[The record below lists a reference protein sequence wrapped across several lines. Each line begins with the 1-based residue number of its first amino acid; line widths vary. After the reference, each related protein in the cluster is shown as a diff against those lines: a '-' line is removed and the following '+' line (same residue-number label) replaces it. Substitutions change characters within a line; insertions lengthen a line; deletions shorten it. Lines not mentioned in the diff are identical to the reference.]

1 MKHFKRIC
9 FIAFL
14 FNLLVM
20 PVMSI
25 PADPRPQKY
34 VQPDGTEI
42 SVVRIGD
49 ENGYAYYTDD
59 GHPLKLNAVTGF
71 LEPSESVQFVK
82 VKKIKSDIRKSPGL
96 NKIRISDFPTIG
108 EPHSLVILVEFS
120 DAHFSTIPDAKEYYN
135 GLLNEN
141 GFTYDNGA
149 HGSVADYYRDASN
162 GAFTPHFDVVGPVRL
177 SRPASYYGGD
187 RNYYEDGLLY
197 ADVDTCVADMVV
209 EACKLAD
216 SLVDFSQYDE
226 DHDGKVDNIY
236 FFYAGFGE
244 ADSNMA
250 DVIWPHSNTLDD
262 GFGYD
267 LKLDGITI
275 SRYACS
281 NEIRYGSQPL
291 MPVGIGTFVHEFGH
305 VLGLLDHYDPSYNSG
320 RTGVSAWD
328 TMAAASYNDNQ
339 NTPPTFSAFE
349 RAELGWLKYDDI
361 SFSEPGV
368 MSLCELADSNKAYR
382 MIVPDTDGK
391 EFFVFENRQ
400 QKSWDETL
408 PGHGMLIWH
417 VDQTDG
423 DLWLKN
429 KINVDGQHQC
439 LDIVEA
445 DGIENAGTY
454 DADPFPGT
462 DNITYLDVKA
472 WTGKSFSLDSVI
484 ENDGNVKFILG
495 GTGWKLDDVP
505 LNLLEVHGTS
515 IKFTWSRV
523 ADAMS
528 YIVRV
533 EDEANNPLNGYNNLV
548 LSDVDTLVIRGLM
561 PQSHYTI
568 YLTASAGSYKSDTSV
583 QDVATTEM
591 EFCEMQPQNVHITN
605 VTSTSFTVNW
615 NVMPD
620 ADGYLVTLSEKEF
633 SNPVSEVYD
642 FSEGIDNMPDG
653 WSATSKTLNHAL
665 YGESGPSLQLGNTD
679 DCIMFDHP
687 EAKYLNLKFW
697 QRSQSSKNVLH
708 IEQFND
714 GEWTEVQSVIGSSK
728 GETVNVPLDNYCPIR
743 IRMERKSG
751 YVVIDD
757 VCVEYCQRQSKPIDD
772 MTDIPVSGTSY
783 TFYDLDSEKTYGV
796 SVKGDD
802 NGQVS
807 LSSEEIEVLLSD
819 GTGINVI
826 DNGEEGMINQF
837 YNISGMRVQ
846 KPTHGIYIT
855 KDGKKLLIK

>member
-1 MKHFKRIC
+1 
-9 FIAFL
+9 
-14 FNLLVM
+14 
-20 PVMSI
+20 
-25 PADPRPQKY
+25 
-34 VQPDGTEI
+34 
-42 SVVRIGD
+42 
-49 ENGYAYYTDD
+49 
-59 GHPLKLNAVTGF
+59 
-71 LEPSESVQFVK
+71 
-82 VKKIKSDIRKSPGL
+82 
-96 NKIRISDFPTIG
+96 
-108 EPHSLVILVEFS
+108 
-120 DAHFSTIPDAKEYYN
+120 
-135 GLLNEN
+135 
-141 GFTYDNGA
+141 
-149 HGSVADYYRDASN
+149 
-162 GAFTPHFDVVGPVRL
+162 
-177 SRPASYYGGD
+177 
-187 RNYYEDGLLY
+187 
-197 ADVDTCVADMVV
+197 
-209 EACKLAD
+209 
-216 SLVDFSQYDE
+216 
-226 DHDGKVDNIY
+226 
-236 FFYAGFGE
+236 
-244 ADSNMA
+244 
-250 DVIWPHSNTLDD
+250 
-262 GFGYD
+262 
-267 LKLDGITI
+267 
-275 SRYACS
+275 
-281 NEIRYGSQPL
+281 

-305 VLGLLDHYDPSYNSG
+305 VLGLLDHYDTSYNSG

-361 SFSEPGV
+361 SFSEQGV

-445 DGIENAGTY
+445 DGIENVGTY

-568 YLTASAGSYKSDTSV
+568 YLTASAGSYKSDMSV

>member
-1 MKHFKRIC
+1 M
-9 FIAFL
+9 
-14 FNLLVM
+14 
-20 PVMSI
+20 
-25 PADPRPQKY
+25 
-34 VQPDGTEI
+34 
-42 SVVRIGD
+42 
-49 ENGYAYYTDD
+49 
-59 GHPLKLNAVTGF
+59 
-71 LEPSESVQFVK
+71 
-82 VKKIKSDIRKSPGL
+82 
-96 NKIRISDFPTIG
+96 
-108 EPHSLVILVEFS
+108 
-120 DAHFSTIPDAKEYYN
+120 
-135 GLLNEN
+135 
-141 GFTYDNGA
+141 
-149 HGSVADYYRDASN
+149 
-162 GAFTPHFDVVGPVRL
+162 
-177 SRPASYYGGD
+177 
-187 RNYYEDGLLY
+187 
-197 ADVDTCVADMVV
+197 
-209 EACKLAD
+209 
-216 SLVDFSQYDE
+216 DFSQYDE

-305 VLGLLDHYDPSYNSG
+305 VLGLLDHYDTSYNSG

-423 DLWLKN
+423 DLWMKN
-429 KINVDGQHQC
+429 KINVDGLHQC

-445 DGIENAGTY
+445 DGIENVGTY

-528 YIVRV
+528 YIVSV

-728 GETVNVPLDNYCPIR
+728 GETVNVPFDNYCPIR

-807 LSSEEIEVLLSD
+807 LSSKEIEVLLSD

>member
-1 MKHFKRIC
+1 
-9 FIAFL
+9 
-14 FNLLVM
+14 
-20 PVMSI
+20 
-25 PADPRPQKY
+25 
-34 VQPDGTEI
+34 
-42 SVVRIGD
+42 
-49 ENGYAYYTDD
+49 
-59 GHPLKLNAVTGF
+59 
-71 LEPSESVQFVK
+71 
-82 VKKIKSDIRKSPGL
+82 
-96 NKIRISDFPTIG
+96 
-108 EPHSLVILVEFS
+108 
-120 DAHFSTIPDAKEYYN
+120 
-135 GLLNEN
+135 
-141 GFTYDNGA
+141 
-149 HGSVADYYRDASN
+149 
-162 GAFTPHFDVVGPVRL
+162 
-177 SRPASYYGGD
+177 
-187 RNYYEDGLLY
+187 
-197 ADVDTCVADMVV
+197 MVV

-262 GFGYD
+262 GLGYD
-267 LKLDGITI
+267 LRLDGITI

-305 VLGLLDHYDPSYNSG
+305 VLGLLDHYDTSYNSG

-361 SFSEPGV
+361 SFSEQGV

-454 DADPFPGT
+454 DADPFPGK

-714 GEWTEVQSVIGSSK
+714 GEWTEVQYVIGSST
-728 GETVNVPLDNYCPIR
+728 GETVNVPLDNNCPIR

-819 GTGINVI
+819 VAGISAT
-826 DNGEEGMINQF
+826 DNGEESVTNQF

>member
-1 MKHFKRIC
+1 MNRKKSLRGTFRFGEGTFCSEMPEHFVLRI
-9 FIAFL
+9 I
-14 FNLLVM
+14 
-20 PVMSI
+20 
-25 PADPRPQKY
+25 
-34 VQPDGTEI
+34 
-42 SVVRIGD
+42 
-49 ENGYAYYTDD
+49 
-59 GHPLKLNAVTGF
+59 
-71 LEPSESVQFVK
+71 
-82 VKKIKSDIRKSPGL
+82 
-96 NKIRISDFPTIG
+96 
-108 EPHSLVILVEFS
+108 
-120 DAHFSTIPDAKEYYN
+120 
-135 GLLNEN
+135 
-141 GFTYDNGA
+141 
-149 HGSVADYYRDASN
+149 
-162 GAFTPHFDVVGPVRL
+162 
-177 SRPASYYGGD
+177 
-187 RNYYEDGLLY
+187 
-197 ADVDTCVADMVV
+197 
-209 EACKLAD
+209 
-216 SLVDFSQYDE
+216 
-226 DHDGKVDNIY
+226 KVDNIY

-305 VLGLLDHYDPSYNSG
+305 VLGLLDHYDTSYNSG

-423 DLWLKN
+423 DLWMKN
-429 KINVDGQHQC
+429 KINVDGLHQC

-445 DGIENAGTY
+445 DGIENVGTY

-528 YIVRV
+528 YIVSV

-728 GETVNVPLDNYCPIR
+728 GETVNVPFDNYCPIR

-807 LSSEEIEVLLSD
+807 LSSKEIEVLLSD

>member
-1 MKHFKRIC
+1 M
-9 FIAFL
+9 
-14 FNLLVM
+14 
-20 PVMSI
+20 
-25 PADPRPQKY
+25 
-34 VQPDGTEI
+34 
-42 SVVRIGD
+42 
-49 ENGYAYYTDD
+49 
-59 GHPLKLNAVTGF
+59 
-71 LEPSESVQFVK
+71 
-82 VKKIKSDIRKSPGL
+82 
-96 NKIRISDFPTIG
+96 
-108 EPHSLVILVEFS
+108 
-120 DAHFSTIPDAKEYYN
+120 
-135 GLLNEN
+135 
-141 GFTYDNGA
+141 
-149 HGSVADYYRDASN
+149 
-162 GAFTPHFDVVGPVRL
+162 
-177 SRPASYYGGD
+177 
-187 RNYYEDGLLY
+187 
-197 ADVDTCVADMVV
+197 
-209 EACKLAD
+209 
-216 SLVDFSQYDE
+216 
-226 DHDGKVDNIY
+226 
-236 FFYAGFGE
+236 
-244 ADSNMA
+244 
-250 DVIWPHSNTLDD
+250 
-262 GFGYD
+262 
-267 LKLDGITI
+267 
-275 SRYACS
+275 
-281 NEIRYGSQPL
+281 
-291 MPVGIGTFVHEFGH
+291 
-305 VLGLLDHYDPSYNSG
+305 
-320 RTGVSAWD
+320 
-328 TMAAASYNDNQ
+328 
-339 NTPPTFSAFE
+339 
-349 RAELGWLKYDDI
+349 
-361 SFSEPGV
+361 
-368 MSLCELADSNKAYR
+368 
-382 MIVPDTDGK
+382 
-391 EFFVFENRQ
+391 
-400 QKSWDETL
+400 
-408 PGHGMLIWH
+408 
-417 VDQTDG
+417 
-423 DLWLKN
+423 
-429 KINVDGQHQC
+429 
-439 LDIVEA
+439 
-445 DGIENAGTY
+445 
-454 DADPFPGT
+454 
-462 DNITYLDVKA
+462 
-472 WTGKSFSLDSVI
+472 
-484 ENDGNVKFILG
+484 
-495 GTGWKLDDVP
+495 DDVP

-528 YIVRV
+528 YIVSV

-728 GETVNVPLDNYCPIR
+728 GETVNVPFDNYCPIR

-807 LSSEEIEVLLSD
+807 LSSKEIEVLLSD